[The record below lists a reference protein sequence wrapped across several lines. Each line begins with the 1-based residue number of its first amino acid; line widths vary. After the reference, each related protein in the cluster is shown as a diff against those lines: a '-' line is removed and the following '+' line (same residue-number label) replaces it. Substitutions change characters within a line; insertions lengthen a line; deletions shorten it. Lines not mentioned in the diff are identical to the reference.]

1 VNLDEALAWL
11 DGHIDL
17 ERSKAVAGRVEGLKL
32 DSMRALVGVLGDPQH
47 AQPTVHVTG
56 TNGKGSVARMV
67 TRLLG
72 GHDLPVGTYLSP
84 HLERINERI
93 SRNGEPISDEQ
104 LAEVLLD
111 LAQYETLLEHRPS
124 YFELLTAAALRWF
137 ADEAVAAAVVEVG
150 LLGRYD
156 ATNVVDG
163 LVAVLTNV
171 GHDHTDGQGDWRRRV
186 AEEKAGIV
194 KPGSTFVVGE
204 TSPELRPVFDD
215 TPAEARW
222 YRGEDFDCVDNRLAV
237 GGRLVSLRTP
247 GGAYDEVFLPLHG
260 EHQGDNAAVA
270 LAAAEAFFQRPLDD
284 ALVREAFASV
294 ENPGRFEVLRHE
306 PLVILDGAHNVD
318 GARAAAKTLAE
329 GFAIAGD
336 RRFVV
341 GMLTGR
347 DPEELLRVLG
357 VATAAEVV
365 CCTPDSPR
373 ALDARDL
380 AKAVAAVGGSARV
393 VADAG
398 DAMATAVEHADDDDL
413 VFVTG
418 SLYTVGAARAAAR
431 RLGLLR

>member
-1 VNLDEALAWL
+1 
-11 DGHIDL
+11 
-17 ERSKAVAGRVEGLKL
+17 
-32 DSMRALVGVLGDPQH
+32 MRELCRVLGDPQH

-67 TRLLG
+67 TRLIG
-72 GHDLPVGTYLSP
+72 AHDLPVGTYLSP

-93 SRNGEPISDEQ
+93 SRNGEPIGDDQ
-104 LAEVLLD
+104 LATVLSD
-111 LAQYETLLEHRPS
+111 LASIEPLLEHRPS
-124 YFELLTAAALRWF
+124 YFELLTAAAFRWF

-150 LLGRYD
+150 LLGRWD

-171 GHDHTDGQGDWRRRV
+171 GRDHTDGAEGWRRRI

-204 TSPELRPVFDD
+204 TSEELRPIFEA
-215 TPAEARW
+215 TPAAARW
-222 YRGEDFDCVDNRLAV
+222 YRDREFGCVDNRLAV

-247 GGAYDEVFLPLHG
+247 GGVYDDVFLPLHG

-270 LAAAEAFFQRPLDD
+270 LAAAEAFFDRPLDD

-294 ENPGRFEVLRHE
+294 ENPGRFEVLRHD
-306 PLVILDGAHNVD
+306 PLVILDGAHNPD
-318 GARAAAKTLAE
+318 GARAAATTLDE
-329 GFAIAGD
+329 GFTVAGD
-336 RRFVV
+336 RRLVV
-341 GMLTGR
+341 GTLTGR

-357 VATAAEVV
+357 ADRAAEVV

-373 ALDARDL
+373 ALPAKDL
-380 AKAVAAVGGSARV
+380 ADLVRQLGGSPRV
-393 VADAG
+393 VEGVG
-398 DAMATAVEHADDDDL
+398 DALAAALEHAADDDVVL
-413 VFVTG
+413 VTG

-431 RLGLLR
+431 RLGLLP